1 MQADTPP
8 QSVIKH
14 ITQFTGD
21 LHKVNNRSD
30 VERVS
35 ENIELIPRQNIAHSR
50 RPDSIA
56 TMIRLLIVF
65 YRLLFRYVLRVKPL
79 SPEQREVLASDFETR
94 LILPQFGELK
104 QRFGVVPADLRA
116 LYQNHDLLI
125 RKNLTLVAEA
135 GLTEDYIRSFLPA
148 DSVTLKEH
156 KLKAKNCFPFA
167 VCGPE
172 SYFAAVISPGN
183 DQECAVAL
191 IYAGER

>member
-1 MQADTPP
+1 
-8 QSVIKH
+8 
-14 ITQFTGD
+14 
-21 LHKVNNRSD
+21 
-30 VERVS
+30 
-35 ENIELIPRQNIAHSR
+35 
-50 RPDSIA
+50 
-56 TMIRLLIVF
+56 
-65 YRLLFRYVLRVKPL
+65 
-79 SPEQREVLASDFETR
+79 
-94 LILPQFGELK
+94 
-104 QRFGVVPADLRA
+104 VPADLRA

-191 IYAGER
+191 IYAGEREFRVVATSLNQFLGRQIRERRIDVESSDAEPPVHQAEFF